1 MNTLNVENITKQ
13 MKGTM
18 ILERV
23 SMSAEGGKII
33 GIVGDNGSG
42 KSILFRVLA
51 GLVHPTEGKVLYNG
65 KPLQEGKPKIGLVI
79 DDMSFYPDFTG
90 KRNLELLA
98 MIKKIA
104 DDKRIEEAIRRVG
117 LDPEDKRSFRK
128 YSLGMK
134 HRLILAQAIMEKP
147 DFLLLDEP
155 TNAVDAEGVKIFY
168 KIIQEEAARGAV
180 VIVSSHINS
189 DIQTLAEEVYVMDK
203 GKLTVKND

>member
-23 SMSAEGGKII
+23 SVSAEGGKII

-42 KSILFRVLA
+42 KSILFRVMA
-51 GLVHPTEGKVLYNG
+51 GLVHPTDGKVLYNG
-65 KPLQEGKPKIGLVI
+65 KTLQEGEPKIGLVI

-104 DDKRIEEAIRRVG
+104 DDKMIEEAIRRVG

-180 VIVSSHINS
+180 VIVSSHVNS
-189 DIQTLAEEVYVMDK
+189 DIQTLAEEVYVMDR
-203 GKLTVKND
+203 GKLTVKTD

>member
-13 MKGTM
+13 MKGTR

-23 SMSAEGGKII
+23 SVSAEGGKII

-42 KSILFRVLA
+42 KSILFRVMA

-65 KPLQEGKPKIGLVI
+65 KTLQEGEPKIGLVI

-104 DDKRIEEAIRRVG
+104 DDKMIEEAIRRVG
-117 LDPEDKRSFRK
+117 LDPEDTRSFRK

-168 KIIQEEAARGAV
+168 KIIQEEASRGAV

-189 DIQTLAEEVYVMDK
+189 DIQTLAEEVYIMDR